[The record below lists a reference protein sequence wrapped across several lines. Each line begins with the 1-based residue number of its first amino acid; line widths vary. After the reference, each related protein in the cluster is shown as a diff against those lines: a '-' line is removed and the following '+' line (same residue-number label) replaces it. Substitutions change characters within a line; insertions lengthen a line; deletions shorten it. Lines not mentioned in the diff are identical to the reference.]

1 LVVIPRWFL
10 YLNGFAM
17 LLLGGALIATRPKRA
32 GESPLQRWFGLRG
45 FWSTLWSTLCLTVGV
60 ALLAMALGYWRGP
73 MAPPPPPKSASP
85 FRP

>member
-1 LVVIPRWFL
+1 MPRWFL

-17 LLLGGALIATRPKRA
+17 LAMGVGLFVTRPRRD
-32 GESPLQRWFGLRG
+32 GESTLQRYLGLRG
-45 FWSTLWSTLCLTVGV
+45 FWSTLWATLCVAVGA

-73 MAPPPPPKSASP
+73 LPPEAPRRSASP